1 MSPENKDQYYQQRLP
16 ACQNVFNNQNK
27 FKRSKKNNQTA
38 VHSILEGFGIIY
50 WKKKEKY
57 PAFLS

>member
-50 WKKKEKY
+50 
-57 PAFLS
+57 